1 MYRFALLGHSQLK
14 YWAFSQ
20 LVFFISMGCW
30 NILTPWWEDDQED
43 PWVHWEGV
51 KEIYEMRWHLKIFM
65 NKVLFDQ
72 QPVKTQTD
80 NTSLQHL
87 TCACTWIELQL
98 NCMSR
103 IDNAN
108 IQMKTDERRKV
119 YKAGS
124 FFYRPHSKQENT
136 SMEVPVWSENE
147 REEGDHCK
155 LKH

>member
-14 YWAFSQ
+14 YCAFSQ

-30 NILTPWWEDDQED
+30 NILTPWWEDHQED

-124 FFYRPHSKQENT
+124 FFYRPRSKQENT

-155 LKH
+155 IKH

>member
-14 YWAFSQ
+14 YCAFSQ
-20 LVFFISMGCW
+20 LVVFISMGCW
-30 NILTPWWEDDQED
+30 NILTPWWEDHQED
-43 PWVHWEGV
+43 PWIIGRE
-51 KEIYEMRWHLKIFM
+51 LKKYMKWDGIW
-65 NKVLFDQ
+65 KSSW
-72 QPVKTQTD
+72 TRS
-80 NTSLQHL
+80 SLQHL

-124 FFYRPHSKQENT
+124 FFHRPHSKQENT

-155 LKH
+155 IKH